1 MNLPGRTLAP
11 PWNRRLSAAFGSL
24 KLRITLSAV
33 GALVLGIGLT
43 TALLVRQAERDTLS
57 SSRHRELNETV
68 RTAALLSQ
76 RVVDLQ
82 RALQAGSSQLDPLTL
97 SDPARL
103 AAFMNS
109 QSVLRGLFSSLFVAT
124 ADGRMRLYAD
134 GTGVRPLDGN
144 VLEREYFRRT
154 IAEQRAIVSE
164 PVAGKLVGEPLV
176 VLTYPLRADGKV
188 YGALAGTLRLASR
201 GLLDDLVDG
210 VDAENTGLVVVTDAR
225 GHILAH
231 RDRTL
236 LMRSLATEPRLA
248 QAYAEWVGSGAAV
261 EPAGLRLT
269 QPDEVVSGAGVAGPD
284 WMVWRALP
292 EAELLAPLR
301 VARQHTLAW
310 AGALIGLLSLAM
322 LAWLW
327 WLLRPLTQLEHRAEH
342 LFDTS
347 LDPQTGWPAAGGEI
361 GKLARV
367 LSHVGTERAQLEAA
381 NTQVMRR
388 LGSVMS
394 AAPVGIAFTQSQ
406 KFELVST
413 EFCRLFGRT
422 EADMLGQPTR
432 MIYASNAD
440 YETVG
445 PQVIKAFKAGLPYMG
460 EWEMLRAD
468 GTHFWARL
476 RGRPVDGVDS
486 QGGTI
491 WTINDIGEQIT
502 ARTQL
507 EWSASHDVL
516 TGLANRKALDA
527 RLARV
532 FEAMPRSMPAAVV
545 MIDLDHFKPIND
557 NAGHAAGD
565 AMLKLVAAA
574 IMACVR
580 TSDLVVRQGG
590 DEFVLLL
597 ERCSTEVALRIA
609 ENVRAAITDIQLP
622 WQQQLLRVGA
632 SVGVAPLAAE
642 IRDATTWVA
651 AADAACYRAKAEGR
665 NAVRLAL
672 RPLLGVEGQS
682 GEIEAA

>member
-134 GTGVRPLDGN
+134 STGVRPLDGN

-210 VDAENTGLVVVTDAR
+210 VDAENTGLVVVTDA
-225 GHILAH
+225 GGQILAH

-261 EPAGLRLT
+261 EPAGLRLP
-269 QPDEVVSGAGVAGPD
+269 QPGEVVSGAGVAGPD

-342 LFDTS
+342 LFDAS

-406 KFELVST
+406 RFELVSA

-422 EADMLGQPTR
+422 EADMLGQVTR

-440 YETVG
+440 YEAVG